1 MEEMG
6 GWEREDLLS
15 SAVTEGSS
23 DEVLNLGNSSRHGE
37 KGYLLMIIHS
47 VIIKCLPCARYYS
60 TC

>member
-6 GWEREDLLS
+6 GWEQEDLLS
-15 SAVTEGSS
+15 SAVTEGGS
-23 DEVLNLGNSSRHGE
+23 DEVLNLGNSNRHGE

-47 VIIKCLPCARYYS
+47 VIIKCLSCARYYS